1 VARFIGGS
9 LKFLKKSLL
18 VITLA
23 LSAYVGYELIYDD
36 ATVTFINKSQFPVAR
51 GEIEL
56 CRERARIP
64 FIATRDH
71 ASVSINIPGDCHY
84 LITITLTN
92 GVTYNLKTGYV
103 TPGMDFSETI
113 HIYDDRL
120 EHVMR

>member
-1 VARFIGGS
+1 M
-9 LKFLKKSLL
+9 
-18 VITLA
+18 
-23 LSAYVGYELIYDD
+23 GYELIYDD
-36 ATVTFINKSQFPVAR
+36 ATVTLINKSQFPVAR

-84 LITITLTN
+84 VITVTLSN
-92 GVTYNLKTGYV
+92 GLTHTLKTGYV
-103 TPGMDFSETI
+103 TTGMDFSETI